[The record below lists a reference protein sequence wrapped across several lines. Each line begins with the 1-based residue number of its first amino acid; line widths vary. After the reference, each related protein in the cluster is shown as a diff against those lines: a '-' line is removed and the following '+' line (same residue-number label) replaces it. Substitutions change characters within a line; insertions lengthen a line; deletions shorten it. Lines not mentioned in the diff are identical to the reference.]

1 MSDEPKE
8 NGPASG
14 PPPGAPVSAPA
25 GDRPARPPARDS
37 RDGRDTRGRDG
48 RDSRDSRDGRDRRP
62 KRRFGGRGRRKVCR
76 FCADKTLPLDYKW
89 SEVLEDFISERGRI
103 VPSRTSGTCAKHQR
117 RLKIAIKQARSVALL
132 RYSRS

>member
-1 MSDEPKE
+1 MRE
-8 NGPASG
+8 G
-14 PPPGAPVSAPA
+14 
-25 GDRPARPPARDS
+25 
-37 RDGRDTRGRDG
+37 RDGRDNRG
-48 RDSRDSRDGRDRRP
+48 RDSRDSRDRRP

-76 FCADKTLPLDYKW
+76 FCADKTLQLDYKW
-89 SEVLEDFISERGRI
+89 SDVLEDFISERGRI